1 MTLQEAYALSEE
13 RKANLEYR
21 KKIQRI
27 KQTILGMLAGGS
39 MGHTAGMFKDINDE
53 FQRPMVSQLFG
64 KASNPFT
71 SKPALTGLAAGS
83 LLGGLTGYGLQ
94 RLREKYYE
102 SAGFDPTLATIR
114 VQKDP
119 ADQISQ

>member
-13 RKANLEYR
+13 RKANLAYR
-21 KKIQRI
+21 KRIQRI
-27 KQTILGMLAGGS
+27 KQTILGVLAGGFA
-39 MGHTAGMFKDINDE
+39 GHTAGVFKGLNDE
-53 FQRPMVSQLFG
+53 PMTSRLFG
-64 KASNPFT
+64 KVGNPFT

-119 ADQISQ
+119 SGQISQ

>member
-13 RKANLEYR
+13 RKANLAYR
-21 KKIQRI
+21 KRIQRI
-27 KQTILGMLAGGS
+27 KHTILGVLAGGLA
-39 MGHTAGMFKDINDE
+39 GHTAGAFKGVNDE
-53 FQRPMVSQLFG
+53 FNRPVMSQLFG
-64 KASNPFT
+64 KNGNPFT

-119 ADQISQ
+119 SGQISQ